1 MEANGHPYEVGTEV
15 DVLWDHPEIED
26 LLYSIHLEDE
36 TEKRFP
42 GPYRVAW
49 SDPSA
54 VQNYKGWPGYYEY
67 RTEGEGRLPAVL
79 IQGRSGRRWWLLLD
93 MVRRKTYPHTLLL
106 GPVNN
111 EGQAV

>member
-1 MEANGHPYEVGTEV
+1 MEVNGHPYEVGTEV

-26 LLYSIHLEDE
+26 LLSLIDLEE
-36 TEKRFP
+36 QTKESFP

-49 SDPSA
+49 SDPSM
-54 VQNYKGWPGYYEY
+54 VHNYKRWPGYYEY
-67 RTEGEGRLPAVL
+67 RMDGGGRRPTVL
-79 IQGRSGRRWWLLLD
+79 VAGRSGQRWWLLLD